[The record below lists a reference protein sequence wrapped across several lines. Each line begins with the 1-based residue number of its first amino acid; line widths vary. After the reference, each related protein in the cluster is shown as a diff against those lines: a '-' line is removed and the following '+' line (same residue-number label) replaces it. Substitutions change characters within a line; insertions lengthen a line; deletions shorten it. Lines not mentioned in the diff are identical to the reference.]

1 MKTNK
6 KTIAKTSRKTLEKI
20 SALILAVIL
29 LCAGTAFATSPSGY
43 AVDVYDGTE
52 ITRVETN
59 REDPYQIVKQ
69 ANIEL
74 NEKDRLD
81 LSEFTYGQDSVITVY
96 RAAAVSF
103 TSAEGE
109 SIYTVCAGKVSDL
122 LAELKITLTDGQ
134 ILNVPQDTLLTDGLA
149 VSLMDARNVTVIADG
164 ETKTMK
170 FGTGTVKDVLA
181 AANVLLGEADEVDPA
196 LDTEISDQL
205 EIVVSRVTFKERT
218 VQEEIPFKKETRKDS
233 KMLVGKSKVIQEGK
247 NGSRNVTYQDKY
259 VNGVL
264 DSSKELSEEILTPAT
279 AQITA
284 KGTMKKTLS
293 LSKLKNGGT
302 PISELT
308 PPKNL
313 EIVNGAPTSYSK
325 IIRGKA
331 AAYSA
336 RPGAKT
342 ASGRKAM
349 PGHIAVNPKQIPYG
363 TEMWIVSTDGY
374 VYGYAIAA
382 DTGGFIHQ
390 GKFTV
395 DLYMST
401 TAECRQWG
409 ARDVIIYVL

>member
-1 MKTNK
+1 MKTNT
-6 KTIAKTSRKTLEKI
+6 KTIAKSSRKSAEKI
-20 SALILAVIL
+20 IALILAVIL
-29 LCAGTAFATSPSGY
+29 LCAGTAFATSPSAY
-43 AVDVYDGTE
+43 AVDIYDGAE

-59 REDPYQIVKQ
+59 KNDPYQIVEQ
-69 ANIEL
+69 ANIVL
-74 NEKDRLD
+74 NEKDRLNVD
-81 LSEFTYGQDSVITVY
+81 NFTFGKDSTITIY
-96 RAAAVSF
+96 RATTVSF
-103 TSAEGE
+103 TSLEGE

-122 LAELKITLTDGQ
+122 LADLNVTLEEGQ
-134 ILNVPQDTLLTDGLA
+134 ILNVPEDTLLTEGLA
-149 VSLMDARNVTVIADG
+149 VSVMEARTVTVTADG
-164 ETKTMK
+164 ETKTLT
-170 FGTGTVKDVLA
+170 FGEGTVQDILN
-181 AANVLLGEADEVDPA
+181 AANITLGENDEVVPT
-196 LDTEISDQL
+196 LDTQISDQL
-205 EIVVSRVTFKERT
+205 EITVYRVTFAERT
-218 VQEEIPFKKETRKDS
+218 AKEAIHFKKETTNDP
-233 KMLVGKSKVIQEGK
+233 KMLVGKSEIVQEGK
-247 NGSRNVTYQDKY
+247 DGSKNVTYRDKY
-259 VNGVL
+259 RDGVL
-264 DSSKELSEEILTPAT
+264 YSSEALSEEILTPAT
-279 AQITA
+279 TQITA

-293 LSKLKNGGT
+293 HSKLKNGGT

-308 PPKNL
+308 PPKGL
-313 EIVNGAPTSYSK
+313 EIVDGAPTSYSK

-342 ASGRKAM
+342 ASGRRVI

-395 DLYMST
+395 DLFMNT